1 MIFSEL
7 DQKLVSQKLL
17 IFLLLLASLSGLA
30 VLLIRTLE
38 VIFFQ
43 FCINLTFWKLKQAGF
58 ADSRYPLAVAEAI
71 SHDWYKYQTHKI
83 TIKNLLHKYSFAK
96 IQNILSLKHIK
107 NFRK

>member
-43 FCINLTFWKLKQAGF
+43 FCINLTFWKLKQAGS
-58 ADSRYPLAVAEAI
+58 ADSSYPLAVAEAI
-71 SHDWYKYQTHKI
+71 NHDGCKYQTHKI
-83 TIKNLLHKYSFAK
+83 TIKMLLHKYL
-96 IQNILSLKHIK
+96 Q
-107 NFRK
+107 